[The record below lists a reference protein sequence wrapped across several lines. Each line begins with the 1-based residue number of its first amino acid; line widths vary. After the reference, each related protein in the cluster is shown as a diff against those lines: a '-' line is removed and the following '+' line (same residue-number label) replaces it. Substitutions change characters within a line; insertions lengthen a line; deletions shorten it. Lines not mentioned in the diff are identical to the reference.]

1 MNAKAEQIYE
11 CKKMLTQV
19 WFVRLADNLEALL
32 ESLRP
37 YCRNPRQ
44 FESLDNHTES
54 FQWIW
59 NTEDAE
65 PGFVGWLRS
74 DDPVYWVKGKPGS
87 GKSTLMKYL
96 IENEHTKELVSK
108 ASTPTLFISYFFYEL
123 GDPEEKAFVS
133 LLHAFVFR
141 LLEELHHVSKT
152 ASSMLIQIL
161 EPHMTRTRKEP
172 WAQKVLQEALR
183 HIVLKSPINARV
195 VLFIDGFDECDG
207 NHASQLNFLKDL
219 VESSIVSKLSIKM
232 CIASR
237 AEVDI
242 QLRLSTYP
250 SLAIH
255 HFTESDIALYVTERL
270 KTAWDLMASQP
281 DGTTATFDQGL
292 IDNVVVKAEGVFLWV
307 NLVVTQLVMA
317 IEAEAEASELHRLV
331 AELPEGLKQLY
342 QTIVAKIP
350 KDRLHDAINLLQL
363 AASTNAHEELSPQD
377 GADTLWKMC
386 NAMKEPSTAISE
398 KAYFEGEFRKDK
410 VPGQKKQCAAMKRRI
425 QSSCRGLVHCDDTP
439 NLCEAHVTFLHR
451 TCVEYVLNTEIF
463 SQMVAKTDP
472 NLIRNPEVSLMAMA
486 LRLLKTDP
494 QRMPAFL
501 GQSLEQ
507 ACSRQEYGTAID
519 LFFTRAWYAERLTG
533 SAQTLFVDELD
544 RVLSLLL
551 QEWPSFYCIKQN
563 SKLQLDWQ
571 TDVLCL
577 AVVFGLT
584 LYVSRA
590 IKKERQK
597 SLQRP
602 GRPLLFYAFDYVDSN
617 TYGIVQILLENG
629 ADPNQ
634 AFGLSTSWTH
644 ALLYIWD
651 SKSYHGYIESIVLML
666 SYGANPRQRISRDDS
681 EWWQFY
687 ERPAHYTT
695 AFHIALTYIREL
707 TEVKKMAF
715 IRSFLDHCENHDF
728 KDSDGVG
735 IAEWADTALWF
746 TSDKPIDSWV
756 GDFIRSEIA
765 ARKTPEKHDS
775 RVEVAVSNDAKEG
788 QKKLKSVE
796 HSDT

>member
-1 MNAKAEQIYE
+1 
-11 CKKMLTQV
+11 MLTQV
-19 WFVRLADNLEALL
+19 WFVRSADNLKALL

-37 YCRNPRQ
+37 YCRNPRRS
-44 FESLDNHTES
+44 ESLENHEES
-54 FQWIW
+54 LQWIW

-65 PGFVGWLRS
+65 PGFVDWLRS
-74 DDPVYWVKGKPGS
+74 DDPVFWVNGKPGS
-87 GKSTLMKYL
+87 GKSTFMKYL

-152 ASSMLIQIL
+152 ASSMLIQRL
-161 EPHMTRTRKEP
+161 EPHMTQTRKEP
-172 WAQKVLQEALR
+172 WAQKILQEALR
-183 HIVLKSPINARV
+183 HIVIKSPINARV

-207 NHASQLNFLKDL
+207 NHASQLDFLKDL
-219 VESSIVSKLSIKM
+219 VESSKASKLSIKM

-242 QLRLSTYP
+242 RLRLSTYP

-255 HFTESDIALYVTERL
+255 HFTESDIASYVTKRL
-270 KTAWDLMASQP
+270 KTAWELMASQP

-292 IDNVVVKAEGVFLWV
+292 IDNVVLKAEGVFLWV

-350 KDRLHDAINLLQL
+350 KHRLHDAINLLQL
-363 AASTNAHEELSPQD
+363 VASTNDHEELHPQY

-398 KAYFEGEFRKDK
+398 KAYFEEGFRGDEA
-410 VPGQKKQCAAMKRRI
+410 PSQKEQCAAMKRRI

-439 NLCEAHVTFLHR
+439 NLCEADVTFLHR
-451 TCVEYVLNTEIF
+451 TCVEYVLNTDVF
-463 SQMVAKTDP
+463 SQMVAKADH

-486 LRLLKTDP
+486 LRLLKADP
-494 QRMPAFL
+494 RHKPAFL
-501 GQSLEQ
+501 GKSLKE
-507 ACSRQEYGTAID
+507 ARSRRKHWTVVD
-519 LFFTRAWYAERLTG
+519 TFFLRAVCAEHLTG
-533 SAQTLFVDELD
+533 SAQALFVDELD

-551 QEWPSFYCIKQN
+551 QEWPSFYYIKYN
-563 SKLQLDWQ
+563 PELQLDWQ

-577 AVVFGLT
+577 ASYYHLT
-584 LYVSRA
+584 LYVSQA

-597 SLQRP
+597 LLHRA
-602 GRPLLFYAFDYVDSN
+602 GRPLLFYAFDHIRPSRFEIAQV
-617 TYGIVQILLENG
+617 LLENG

-634 AFGLSTSWTH
+634 AFGPSTPWTQT
-644 ALLYIWD
+644 LLNPWFLENFRQWG
-651 SKSYHGYIESIVLML
+651 SEFLVLML
-666 SYGANPRQRISRDDS
+666 SYGANPCQRISRDDS
-681 EWWQFY
+681 DWWVSY
-687 ERPAHYTT
+687 EKPSHYTT
-695 AFHIALTYIREL
+695 AFHIALTYTEEL
-707 TEVKKMAF
+707 TEVEKMKY
-715 IRSFLDHCENHDF
+715 IRSFLDHCENYDF
-728 KDSDGVG
+728 KDSDGLG
-735 IAEWADTALWF
+735 IAEWADTAEWISF
-746 TSDKPIDSWV
+746 FGPSRRPIDSWI

-765 ARKTPEKHDS
+765 ARTTGEKHHS
-775 RVEVAVSNDAKEG
+775 GVEVAVSNDAEEG
-788 QKKLKSVE
+788 QKKLKDAE
-796 HSDT
+796 HSDI